1 MGKPRLQSVF
11 RQSENR
17 VLKLRKNMRILY
29 NILFLIGVKKNNIF
43 LVKTNLE
50 HGANVNWWRRFNVNV
65 LYSVIENGN
74 EQLLELL
81 IEYGVDLKW
90 YKKDKLAPFAYACR
104 CGNAAMIKMFVDS
117 GYNLACKEAN
127 DICQELAARDR
138 FYTLKYL
145 LKQGLNINLSVCE
158 DRTGL
163 HWAVQEGYMR
173 IVKLLVENGAD
184 VNAFD
189 GHDTPLRLACADGK
203 YEMAK
208 YLLENHALV
217 DSPIDDTPLI
227 IASCGGY
234 IEIVKLLL
242 EYGAEI
248 DRKNRDGRSALFFAK
263 AHRQT
268 EVARLL
274 IENGSDIEL
283 VDEFGISI
291 QDLDKKS
298 MRKKA
303 IWDLD

>member
-1 MGKPRLQSVF
+1 
-11 RQSENR
+11 
-17 VLKLRKNMRILY
+17 MRILY
-29 NILFLIGVKKNNIF
+29 NILFLIGVKKNNFI

-50 HGANVNWWRRFNVNV
+50 HGTNVNWWRRFQVNI
-65 LYSVIENGN
+65 LYPVIENGN
-74 EQLLELL
+74 ERLLELL

-104 CGNAAMIKMFVDS
+104 CGNAAMIKMFVDA
-117 GYNLACKEAN
+117 GYNLDCKEAN

-145 LKQGLNINLSVCE
+145 LKHGLNIHIPVCE

-184 VNAFD
+184 VNVFD

-203 YEMAK
+203 YEMEK

-217 DSPIDDTPLI
+217 DLPVDDTPLI

-248 DRKNRDGRSALFFAK
+248 NRKNKDGRSALFFAK
-263 AHRQT
+263 AHGKT
-268 EVARLL
+268 EVVQFL
-274 IENGSDIEL
+274 IENGSDTEL
-283 VDEFGISI
+283 VDKFGISI
-291 QDLDKKS
+291 QDLDKKN

-303 IWDLD
+303 VWDLD